1 MNNFELTKDQQIA
14 FDLILKNDKFI
25 LKGFSGTGKSTLINY
40 FCEYMKNI
48 KSDKNIVKLAS
59 TNKAVSVID
68 GDMTVYVYLGLS
80 LKRVGGEEIIKQNPR
95 NIKAEQGDIVF
106 FDEVSLANQ
115 KLLDYLFEAQ
125 DKYDLK
131 IVLTG

>member
-40 FCEYMKNI
+40 FCEYMENI